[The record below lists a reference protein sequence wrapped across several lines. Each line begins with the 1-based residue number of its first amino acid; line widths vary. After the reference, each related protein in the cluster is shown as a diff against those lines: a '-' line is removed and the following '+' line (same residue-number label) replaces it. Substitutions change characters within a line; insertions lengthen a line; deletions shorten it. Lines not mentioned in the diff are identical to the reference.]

1 MKTVFIIGDSISL
14 HYHEYIKKLLENKAQ
29 YYRKGSTG
37 EIQEALNDPNNPF
50 GANGGDSNLV
60 LEYMQELKSKNK
72 KFDLLLINCGLHDIR
87 VDRRNNKIQ
96 LDENQ
101 YRENLN
107 KIIEISKDL
116 SNKLIW
122 ISTTP
127 VNDEIHNSRNDGYLR
142 YNKDVE
148 KYNEL
153 AQNIMSANNIKII
166 DLYEFTKKLESKDI
180 YRDHAH
186 YREDICKKQAQF
198 IYDNIKELL

>member
-14 HYHEYIKKLLENKAQ
+14 HYHQYIKKLLENKAQ
-29 YYRKGSTG
+29 YYRKGSIG
-37 EIQEALNDPNNPF
+37 EIEEALHDPNNPF

-60 LEYMQELKSKNK
+60 VEYMEELKCKNK
-72 KFDLLLINCGLHDIR
+72 KFDILLINCGLHDIR

-142 YNKDVE
+142 YNKDVQ

-153 AQNIMSANNIKII
+153 AQNVMKTNNIKII
-166 DLYEFTKKLESKDI
+166 DLYEFTKKLENEDM
-180 YRDHAH
+180 YRDHVH
-186 YREDICKKQAQF
+186 YKEEIYEKQAQF

>member
-1 MKTVFIIGDSISL
+1 MKKVFIIGDSISL
-14 HYHEYIKKLLENKAQ
+14 HYHQYIKKLLENKAQ

-37 EIQEALNDPNNPF
+37 EVQEALNDPNNPF

-60 LEYMQELKSKNK
+60 VEYMEELKNKNK
-72 KFDLLLINCGLHDIR
+72 KFEILLINCGLHDIR

-142 YNKDVE
+142 YNKDVQ

-153 AQNIMSANNIKII
+153 AQNVMKINNIKII
-166 DLYEFTKKLESKDI
+166 DLYEFTQKLKSQEM
-180 YRDHAH
+180 YRDHVH
-186 YREDICKKQAQF
+186 YNEEICEKQAQF
-198 IYDNIKELL
+198 IYNNIKELL